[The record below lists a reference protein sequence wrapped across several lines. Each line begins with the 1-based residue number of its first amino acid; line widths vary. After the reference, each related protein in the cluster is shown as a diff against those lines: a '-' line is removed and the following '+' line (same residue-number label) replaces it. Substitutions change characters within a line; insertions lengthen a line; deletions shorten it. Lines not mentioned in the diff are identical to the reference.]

1 MRKYIPNCLS
11 ILNLISGA
19 VGTVLALNGHL
30 VSAAYCI
37 FIGAFFDLLDG
48 FVAKIL
54 GAQSLIG
61 KQLDS
66 LADLITF
73 GMVPASIM
81 YILIK
86 TYETCPY
93 RPYAALFI
101 VIFSAI
107 RLAKF
112 NIDSRQTD
120 CFIGLPTPANAIA
133 IATLPMILEQAKS
146 PHLVDALTHP
156 FVLPLL
162 AIFFSYLLI
171 SNVGFI
177 AFKFSGIG
185 FQANKTRYFLIACL
199 TLLVAILK
207 IEGIFLGVW
216 FYIFCSLFTKNRI
229 DQ

>member
-1 MRKYIPNCLS
+1 MS

-30 VSAAYCI
+30 ISAAYCI

-54 GAQSLIG
+54 DVQSLVG

-81 YILIK
+81 YTLIK

-93 RPYAALFI
+93 RPYTALLI
-101 VIFSAI
+101 VIFSAL

-112 NIDSRQTD
+112 NVDSRQTD

-133 IATLPMILEQAKS
+133 IATLPMILEQVKS
-146 PHLVDALTHP
+146 PRLVDALTHP

-162 AIFFSYLLI
+162 TMFFSYLLVANI
-171 SNVGFI
+171 GFI
-177 AFKFSGIG
+177 AFKFNGIG
-185 FQANKTRYFLIACL
+185 FQANKIRYFLIVCL
-199 TLLVAILK
+199 TLLIAILK
-207 IEGIFLGVW
+207 IEGVFLGVW
-216 FYIFCSLFTKNRI
+216 FYIFCSLFSRHRI